1 MLSKKELREKIMHTK
16 EIERMLLMMLTDR
29 TLTED
34 QAHLLVG
41 ELLTAAEFVVRFKNC
56 LREKMKR
63 EGK

>member
-1 MLSKKELREKIMHTK
+1 MLSKKEIKEKIKHTK

-29 TLTED
+29 SLDED

-41 ELLTAAEFVVRFKNC
+41 ELLTASEFVVRFENVLK
-56 LREKMKR
+56 EMKR

>member
-1 MLSKKELREKIMHTK
+1 MLSKKEIKEKIKHTK

-29 TLTED
+29 TLTDD

-41 ELLTAAEFVVRFKNC
+41 ELLTAAEFVVRFKNV
-56 LREKMKR
+56 LKEMKR